1 MSKNKKRNPPATR
14 TNVSKGASITKGVS
28 VSKAIAQSKGPNA
41 QLTSTKLDIR
51 QIIRQPLD
59 LLKWRN
65 ATRVAESIMMPR
77 RVLLYDMYSDVVLD
91 AHVIAVIGKRL
102 DAILTAKWQYVDAED
117 KPVDAVNQLLDSIG
131 FADLLYEIGLSMFWG
146 YSMVECNI
154 YQDYDGRWQMTAEQY
169 NRKHMRPETGM
180 IAYDQNGDQGFSIR
194 EGRFAYTVL
203 EAGKP
208 RDLGLLISASMY
220 AILKRNDISDW
231 ANFVEVFGQPILDA
245 EWDGFDEDQRM
256 KLLAAITAM
265 GNSGK
270 LVRPAGTKVTVLQ
283 DKGVQTGQL
292 QDGFANF
299 LNKEISKA
307 LLGSTETVESSD
319 TSGYAQSEEHG
330 QQDDKKSSKDL
341 DFVRRT
347 LISKFTKIMKA
358 FGLPVDGGKF
368 IIPDASTAI
377 DPVDAF
383 NMFVLMDSQIG
394 MPVDHDFIYEFTGMP
409 KPADYDAQMAA
420 KKAATDLQTQQTAQT
435 DNGKLA
441 NTPPASGAKNVESV
455 DGKDINRAGLV
466 PNKSAKLALKL
477 LDFFGWP
484 HQ

>member
-1 MSKNKKRNPPATR
+1 MSNKKR
-14 TNVSKGASITKGVS
+14 TNVSKGVSI
-28 VSKAIAQSKGPNA
+28 SKAIAKSTGPNA
-41 QLTSTKLDIR
+41 QITTTKLDVR
-51 QIIRQPLD
+51 QNIRQPLD

-65 ATRVAESIMMPR
+65 AQRVAESVMMPR
-77 RVLLYDMYSDVVLD
+77 RVLLYDMYLDIVID
-91 AHVIAVIGKRL
+91 AHVIAVMGKRL
-102 DAILTAKWQYVDAED
+102 DAILTAKWQYVDAND
-117 KPVDAVNQLLDSIG
+117 KPVDEVNQLLDSLG
-131 FADLLYEIGLSMFWG
+131 FADLLTEIALSMFWG

-154 YQDYDGRWQMTAEQY
+154 YQDEDGRWTMTAEQY

-208 RDLGLLISASMY
+208 KDMGLLISAAMY

-270 LVRPAGTKVTVLQ
+270 LVRPAGTKVTILA
-283 DKGVQTGQL
+283 DRGVQTGAL
-292 QDGFANF
+292 QEGFAKF
-299 LNKEISKA
+299 LNGEISKA
-307 LLGSTETVESSD
+307 LLGTTETTESSD
-319 TSGYAQSEEHG
+319 SSGYAQASEHG
-330 QQDDKKSSKDL
+330 DQDDKKSSKDL

-368 IIPDASTAI
+368 IIPDASTAV

-383 NMFVLMDSQIG
+383 NMFVLMDTQMGVPI
-394 MPVDHDFIYEFTGMP
+394 DHDFIYEFTGMP
-409 KPADYDAQMAA
+409 KPADYAAQMAA
-420 KKAATDLQTQQTAQT
+420 KKAATDLQTQQTTQIAA
-435 DNGKLA
+435 GKNA
-441 NTPPASGAKNVESV
+441 NTPPASGAKNVQSV
-455 DGKDINRAGLV
+455 DGKDINRGGLV
-466 PNKSAKLALKL
+466 PKKSAKLALKL

-484 HQ
+484 HR